1 MSYMLG
7 VETLVGYVSI
17 YNTYGM
23 SAARYIC
30 VCVYL

>member
-7 VETLVGYVSI
+7 VETLAGYVSI
-17 YNTYGM
+17 CNIYGM